1 VSLSDDGQPKAQA
14 YADYATIPEIAR
26 ELAERLG
33 NYEFKLGH
41 ALRDLPSAVRFDIL
55 DEVRTGILDAIDH
68 HIEMGMEP
76 RQALSHVLGAYREP
90 RALAREYKCGHGLRF
105 DAAAVVDVGLLAACG
120 AALVMHPFT
129 IPALQSDG
137 LSGYGV
143 IACMALASSA
153 GVVTRLPLRWA
164 RRIFTLT
171 IERATVGYQVLG
183 GLIIA
188 QAVQASLSYNFAS
201 HDLILTLKHVSVRS
215 LLVAAG
221 MIAAERHRRCAASV
235 RKARAFAYTPT
246 AFLKEFFDHR
256 FDRAASIKLKRSME
270 YFTQEDL

>member
-76 RQALSHVLGAYREP
+76 RQALSQVLGAYREP

-221 MIAAERHRRCAASV
+221 MIAAV
-235 RKARAFAYTPT
+235 
-246 AFLKEFFDHR
+246 
-256 FDRAASIKLKRSME
+256 
-270 YFTQEDL
+270 